1 MLGTEMVEGV
11 PDECFVPRSGQ
22 CLSTRLNFNEE
33 GGGVGNGG
41 QMRRSQEL
49 RVGRGTHKGTIP
61 TRKCIQLCQSMVQ
74 LRKNGMCKT
83 HTPVSLEMLDLMSN
97 SGTK

>member
-1 MLGTEMVEGV
+1 MLGTEMVEGA
-11 PDECFVPRSGQ
+11 PDERFVPRSGQ

-49 RVGRGTHKGTIP
+49 RVGRGAHQGKSIH
-61 TRKCIQLCQSMVQ
+61 LCQSKVQ
-74 LRKNGMCKT
+74 PQKNGMCKA
-83 HTPVSLEMLDLMSN
+83 HTCFP
-97 SGTK
+97 